1 MQISELVRGMVPAN
15 DPRAGRV
22 VRLAVVQV
30 DGSWRIFVNE
40 QKVGRFTRHADAI
53 QCALEIASE
62 TRRDGY
68 PVEVLSQGAF
78 GELSALSPELA
89 KVQ

>member
-1 MQISELVRGMVPAN
+1 MQIAEIVRGMVPAN
-15 DPRAGRV
+15 DPRSGRV

-30 DGSWRIFVNE
+30 DRTWRIFVNE
-40 QKVGRFTRHADAI
+40 QKVGRFSRHADAI
-53 QCALEIASE
+53 RCALEIASE

-78 GELSALSPELA
+78 GEVSAVLPELTN
-89 KVQ
+89 VQ